1 MKHFFGELSSLLFI
15 EKNEPCM
22 EYFFSPFSP
31 KYVWCVRKGVWCWCL
46 SNYYRRY
53 FELDKGCSGPSL
65 SLPCL
70 IVSLLPP
77 ELIPKAKYQHLDP
90 WSSIRLNDVAC
101 AAVLVCFC
109 EWHRIRVNGWWN
121 HCFVHQWFSC
131 SCSYL
136 KCIWIMWSTPRKK
149 GVLWIIATRIG
160 AI

>member
-101 AAVLVCFC
+101 AAVLVYFC
-109 EWHRIRVNGWWN
+109 EWHRIRVWVMKPLL
-121 HCFVHQWFSC
+121 CASVVFLLLFILEVHLNYVVNS
-131 SCSYL
+131 S
-136 KCIWIMWSTPRKK
+136 
-149 GVLWIIATRIG
+149 
-160 AI
+160 